1 MIKFVCLFAKCL
13 RFSTLFLLCATVSIK
28 WSGVGA
34 GGSQLVFLRVNCT
47 VRCLMNSALAF

>member
-1 MIKFVCLFAKCL
+1 MIQFVCLFAKCL

-34 GGSQLVFLRVNCT
+34 GGSQLVFLRVKFT
-47 VRCLMNSALAF
+47 VRCLMNGALAV